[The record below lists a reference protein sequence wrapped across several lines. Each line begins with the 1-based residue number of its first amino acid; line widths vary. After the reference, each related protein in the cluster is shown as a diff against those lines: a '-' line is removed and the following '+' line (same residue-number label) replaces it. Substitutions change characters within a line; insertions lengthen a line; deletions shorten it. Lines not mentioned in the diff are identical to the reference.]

1 MYPNSGLPNFSHPSL
16 ANGHSAIPVP
26 SSYVFPDVPE
36 CHFAE
41 QLTRMDMVS
50 MNQNQF
56 TEHWMSALRFH
67 LARNFTK
74 NQQFLFHHV
83 YSCSCM

>member
-16 ANGHSAIPVP
+16 TNGHSAIPVP

-50 MNQNQF
+50 MN
-56 TEHWMSALRFH
+56 
-67 LARNFTK
+67 K
-74 NQQFLFHHV
+74 NIVIEINLQSIECLH
-83 YSCSCM
+83 